1 LAERRTMNVLD
12 LLGVAIEREK
22 GAYDFYSRATEMTHD
37 TRGKGIFIWLA
48 QQELGHYGSLRRL
61 KEALP
66 ETSNETEFGRLSDAD
81 SKIIE
86 NLSKSEASG
95 EVTATTTALEALQ
108 IAMQAERDSIEIYR
122 RAERSATDPGAKV
135 TFDGLVA
142 EEQAHLLLLE
152 AQYMAFEKSQ
162 AFIPMDEFANL

>member
-1 LAERRTMNVLD
+1 MNVLD

-108 IAMQAERDSIEIYR
+108 I
-122 RAERSATDPGAKV
+122 
-135 TFDGLVA
+135 
-142 EEQAHLLLLE
+142 LE
-152 AQYMAFEKSQ
+152 T
-162 AFIPMDEFANL
+162 IN